1 MIEKMMWMK
10 SAKKKADNKERGV
23 EQLWKYRE
31 DPSTLA
37 EERNSEDAATKRE
50 PVRNERQHE
59 GRWKIWGGKWSD
71 EWKEGEGER
80 VGGMGNP
87 RAGDR
92 WAWVRWSGGGRRT
105 DREMTE
111 WNGWRGSGKEMG
123 VDRQRE
129 VKMWGKREDVRHWRI
144 NQFIL
149 RARGNFFSGRKDGRK
164 RKLHTQKRK
173 SS

>member
-1 MIEKMMWMK
+1 MPVQHRNREEVWRSSWGSEDYRTIEKHNDREDDVDEK
-10 SAKKKADNKERGV
+10 RKKKADNKERGV

-92 WAWVRWSGGGRRT
+92 WAWVRWSGGG
-105 DREMTE
+105 EAH
-111 WNGWRGSGKEMG
+111 
-123 VDRQRE
+123 RQRDDRME
-129 VKMWGKREDVRHWRI
+129 WMKGEWERDGSRQTERSKDVGEERR
-144 NQFIL
+144 
-149 RARGNFFSGRKDGRK
+149 RKA
-164 RKLHTQKRK
+164 LEN
-173 SS
+173 